1 MCCSLVVKDK
11 ISTSKKGRLTI
22 TIYKNVNAKLRDL
35 QGELIMDGNKN
46 WSFSAILNCVILAG
60 IIGSPKLGK
69 NDWKIIKSLLSKN
82 NVSLKRFPVNDYVEN
97 LSEI

>member
-1 MCCSLVVKDK
+1 MV
-11 ISTSKKGRLTI
+11 SKGKPPQKERRTI
-22 TIYKNVNAKLRDL
+22 TIDKELEAKLRDL
-35 QGELIMDGNKN
+35 QGQLIMSGNKN
-46 WSFSAILNCVILAG
+46 WSLSAILNGVVLAG